1 METTYNREDL
11 QAHLELIKPN
21 GFSLQSYGNEF
32 YYTKQETGRK
42 IFIMPSYQEYFPHD
56 VVFSSISVDILF
68 NNVEQILH
76 DVYENNTYVDFKHFL
91 NESPTFSKGIY
102 SVLNQNDKDKLKST
116 QVSDDTTFNIVK
128 PILEQ
133 MINAA
138 LTFVNQNQTLQNFYD
153 LGEAMN
159 DDDQLNFYGHPASFR
174 MAIIKKL
181 LNIPYNSFLQNEIAL
196 YNQHNMTDVVSFANA
211 LKTHLDN
218 L

>member
-1 METTYNREDL
+1 METIYTKQSL
-11 QAHLELIKPN
+11 QTHLELIKPD
-21 GFSLQSYGNEF
+21 GFTLQSYGNEY
-32 YYTKQETGRK
+32 YYTKQESGRK

-56 VVFSSISVDILF
+56 VVFSSISVNVLF
-68 NNVEQILH
+68 NNVEQIFH

-91 NESPTFSKGIY
+91 NESPTFRKSFY
-102 SVLNQNDKDKLKST
+102 SELTQTDKDKLNSI
-116 QVSDDTTFNIVK
+116 QVSDDSTFNIVK

-153 LGEAMN
+153 LGETMSTQ
-159 DDDQLNFYGHPASFR
+159 DKLNYYGHPASFR

-181 LNIPYNSFLQNEIAL
+181 LNIPYNTYLQNEITL